1 MFNFFQIKRQL
12 NTKAEVPK
20 KIINFS
26 YNIIFLAQILYYLC
40 FTYKHQACKY
50 QEISG
55 GEKHIYLKKDNFLK

>member
-26 YNIIFLAQILYYLC
+26 YNIIFL
-40 FTYKHQACKY
+40 
-50 QEISG
+50 EISG